1 MVIGNSWYDDSRFPF
16 GFSSMTC
23 RAILHDP
30 AMYPEPDA
38 FKPERFINADGSL
51 RDDPALTS
59 AFGFGRRVCPGRHF
73 VDASFFI
80 VVASILSVF
89 NIEKDKGSDGGPD
102 AYPFT
107 GNGITYSHLVVQQR

>member
-1 MVIGNSWYDDSRFPF
+1 
-16 GFSSMTC
+16 
-23 RAILHDP
+23 
-30 AMYPEPDA
+30 MYPEPDA

-51 RDDPALTS
+51 RDDSVLPS
-59 AFGFGRRVCPGRHF
+59 AFGFGKRVCPGKHF

-89 NIEKDKGSDGGPD
+89 KIEKGKGSGVGPD

-107 GNGITYSHLVVQQR
+107 GNGIKYGHHCGVSSQT

>member
-1 MVIGNSWYDDSRFPF
+1 MSL
-16 GFSSMTC
+16 

-38 FKPERFINADGSL
+38 FKPERFINADGSF
-51 RDDPALTS
+51 RDDPVLTS
-59 AFGFGRRVCPGRHF
+59 AFGFGRRICPGRHF

-89 NIEKDKGSDGGPD
+89 NIEKGKGSDG

-107 GNGITYSHLVVQQR
+107 GNGITYSHLVVQ